1 LDGVADELQ
10 TLIAE
15 RLTELK
21 TVVLNMG

>member
-21 TVVLNMG
+21 TVVLNLE